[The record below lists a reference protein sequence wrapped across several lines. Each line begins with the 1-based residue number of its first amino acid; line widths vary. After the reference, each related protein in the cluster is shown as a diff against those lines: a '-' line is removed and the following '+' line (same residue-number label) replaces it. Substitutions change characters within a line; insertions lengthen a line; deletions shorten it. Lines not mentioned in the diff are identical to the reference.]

1 MCVTML
7 SKLGQGGAQPSGNL
21 SGLSRRA
28 LLAGSLTRAPLLA
41 GLVAA
46 CAPRLVPAGPA
57 IAPPRDEGEALVMA
71 DGARLP
77 LTSWLPEGEARGVVL
92 ALHGF
97 NDYSGAFAIPAPLF
111 TEAGWALH
119 AYDQRGFGGAP
130 GRGLWAGAETLA
142 ADAAT
147 AAALIRARHPGV
159 PLLLLGESMGGA
171 VLILAATGAVPL
183 PADGYVLSAPAVWGG
198 ETMGKLGRW
207 FLNLF
212 AHTVPALGIVGGSP
226 FIRATDNEAALIA
239 MGRDPKVLRATRID
253 ALHGLVGLMDAALA
267 ASARFD
273 KPALVLYGDR
283 DEIVPARAIAAL
295 RARLPG
301 LAAGR
306 QRVISYPDGHH
317 LLLRD
322 SRRGRVAED
331 ILAWARDGLL
341 KASGRPAQSTFRSI
355 GPDRSQ
361 GRALQHATGRAASR
375 DVMEPKAV

>member
-1 MCVTML
+1 MIRFAMARSTASAL
-7 SKLGQGGAQPSGNL
+7 RLP
-21 SGLSRRA
+21 RRA
-28 LLAGSLTRAPLLA
+28 LLAG
-41 GLVAA
+41 LVAG

-57 IAPPRDEGEALVMA
+57 IAPPRDEGDSLVMA

-77 LTSWLPEGEARGVVL
+77 LASWVPEGEVRGAVL

-119 AYDQRGFGGAP
+119 AYDQRGFGAAP
-130 GRGLWAGAETLA
+130 GRGLWPGAETLA
-142 ADAAT
+142 EDAVV
-147 AAALIRARHPGV
+147 AAGLIRARHPGV

-171 VLILAATGAVPL
+171 VLILAAATGNP
-183 PADGYVLSAPAVWGG
+183 PTADGYVLSAPAVWGG
-198 ETMGKLGRW
+198 ETMGDLGRW
-207 FLNLF
+207 FLDLF

-226 FIRATDNEAALIA
+226 FIRASDNEAALIA

-267 ASARFD
+267 AAPRFD
-273 KPALVLYGDR
+273 EPALILYGDR

-301 LAAGR
+301 VADGR
-306 QRVISYPDGHH
+306 QRLIGYPDGYH

-322 SRRGRVAED
+322 SRRDRVAED
-331 ILAWARDGLL
+331 ILAWAGNGALAAAR
-341 KASGRPAQSTFRSI
+341 APA
-355 GPDRSQ
+355 
-361 GRALQHATGRAASR
+361 
-375 DVMEPKAV
+375 